1 MNFNDINSIKELDI
15 EIYYDTLCFGI
26 KDLELQNKFRKMCK
40 DTIVKY
46 HNLFDTEVFTTKRYH
61 AENNPDGYNALQY
74 VLPTLKRVFSRFF
87 IKTPEVFE
95 NKLFTGKLEL
105 FQLQFDLEEFLL
117 FFSKKYEKNWNC
129 LQDFEN
135 LDAVS
140 EVLTLIVQDY
150 ISQKIEFVHST
161 PLDKIKTL
169 IRDKKIDSIKN

>member
-1 MNFNDINSIKELDI
+1 MNFNDIKSIKELDL
-15 EIYYDTLCFGI
+15 EIVYDTLCSGI
-26 KDLELQNKFRKMCK
+26 RDTELQSKFRKLSK
-40 DTIVKY
+40 KTLSEY
-46 HNLFDTEVFTTKRYH
+46 HHLFDIDAFTTKRYQT
-61 AENNPDGYNALQY
+61 ENNPDGYNALQY

-95 NKLFTGKLEL
+95 NNLFTGKLEL

-129 LQDFEN
+129 LQGFEN

-150 ISQKIEFVHST
+150 VSQKIEVVHST
-161 PLDKIKTL
+161 PQNEIKSI
-169 IRDKKIDSIKN
+169 IRDKKIDSINN